1 MLHYLQVEG
10 STADADPLG
19 SYFKSGG
26 LKQYA
31 DLADSF
37 TEITKTIQSMD
48 VEMTKVVKTMGLSAK
63 EGLALKQNFSQSYQS
78 IVDLGGKMSDVVAQ
92 QEALT
97 NVSGRNLISLQS
109 QSEELFAAVSVTGL
123 KAEELQKSFYDA
135 GMEGAHIAENIGKIV
150 QVSNQLGVNA
160 QAVSKTVTENLDKLN
175 RFGFTNG
182 VEGLAK
188 MAGKAQALRFDMNET
203 LDLADDLMSPEK
215 AIETAAAIQRLGG
228 AATALTDPLKLMD
241 LAQNDVGG
249 LQDELGKLAK
259 QYTYF
264 DEKTESFQI
273 MPGARRQ
280 LKEVADALGID
291 RKEFEKM
298 ALETSKLDDKMSKI
312 KFSGLDISKEDREQ
326 LANLAQLQDSKIT
339 GKKEYVVNYRD
350 ADGKMQQAELA
361 SLSREQL
368 DAIKKQTEQ
377 DAMDEGKDPQK
388 ELVRLAKDQLGE
400 FGRLAAA
407 QEKIANTVGVTMGGS
422 KGGQLILE
430 DAAKTYSTLA
440 NRTAEFFGP
449 NSEFGKNMNGANVT
463 ITNVTKL
470 LQTMLSGNFS
480 KIVDE
485 LGSVGSIVGSAAA
498 GFVKQEFEAFKAG
511 VTSGGVLGGGLNIT
525 DMIANVSDATI
536 NFSNLDSVKKAA
548 GISDGFRKPMGDSLK
563 TPEGEYDIYEKDY
576 MLIATKL
583 PEVLQKSSET
593 GMKNVLKEYKLTDIS
608 SIISGALSNINV
620 NSNKGNDQ
628 PQKQEVV
635 HTVNFKVSV
644 DGPKNK
650 LTDMLVEELPMNP
663 TLMQYIVKHFDNT
676 KTSGGMIVKK

>member
-1 MLHYLQVEG
+1 MLHYLQAA
-10 STADADPLG
+10 TPDPDPLG

-31 DLADSF
+31 ELADSF

-48 VEMTKVVKTMGLSAK
+48 VEMTKVVKTMGLSATQ
-63 EGLALKQNFSQSYQS
+63 GLAIKQNFSQSYQS
-78 IVDLGGKMSDVVAQ
+78 IVDLGGKISDVVSQ
-92 QEALT
+92 QEALS

-135 GMEGAHIAENIGKIV
+135 GMEGAHIAENVTKIV

-160 QAVSKTVTENLDKLN
+160 QAVSSTVTANLDKLN

-228 AATALTDPLKLMD
+228 AATALNDPLKLMD

-312 KFSGLDISKEDREQ
+312 KFSGLDISKEDKEQ
-326 LANLAQLQDSKIT
+326 LANLAQLQTSEKT
-339 GKKEYVVNYRD
+339 GKKEYVVNYKD
-350 ADGKMQQAELA
+350 TEGKMQQAELA

-368 DAIKKQTEQ
+368 EAIKKQTAQ
-377 DAMDEGKDPQK
+377 DSIESGEDPQK
-388 ELVRLAKDQLGE
+388 QLVKLAKDQLGE

-407 QEKIANTVGVTMGGS
+407 QEKLANTVGTTMGGS
-422 KGGQLILE
+422 KAGQLILK
-430 DAAKTYSTLA
+430 DAADQYDGLA
-440 NRTAEFFGP
+440 KRTAEAFGP
-449 NSEFGKNMNGANVT
+449 NSEFGKNMNGASVT
-463 ITNVTKL
+463 ITNVTEL

-485 LGSVGSIVGSAAA
+485 LASVGSIAGKTAAE
-498 GFVKQEFEAFKAG
+498 FVKKEFDTF
-511 VTSGGVLGGGLNIT
+511 TSGVISKSTEIDTMN
-525 DMIANVSDATI
+525 ANVTNATLSFASLDA
-536 NFSNLDSVKKAA
+536 
-548 GISDGFRKPMGDSLK
+548 LK
-563 TPEGEYDIYEKDY
+563 TALGIGDGYYTPVGDTIKTPSGNIEIHEKDY
-576 MLIATKL
+576 FLAATQL
-583 PEVLQKSSET
+583 PDVLQKSVNK
-593 GMKNVLKEYKLTDIS
+593 GLMDVLKIQGQSMNAAMMST
-608 SIISGALSNINV
+608 NTQTQPQT
-620 NSNKGNDQ
+620 Q

-650 LTDMLVEELPMNP
+650 LTDMLVEELPKNP
-663 TLMQYIVKHFDNT
+663 SLMQYIVKHFDNT

>member
-1 MLHYLQVEG
+1 MLHFVVGDGEATPE
-10 STADADPLG
+10 SDPLG
-19 SYFKSGG
+19 AFFKSYGT
-26 LKQYA
+26 KQFQ
-31 DLADSF
+31 DLA
-37 TEITKTIQSMD
+37 TGMANITKTIQSMD
-48 VEMTKVVKTMGLSAK
+48 VEMAKVSKTMGLSAAQ
-63 EGLALKQNFSQSYQS
+63 GLAIKENFSQSYQS
-78 IVDLGGKMSDVVAQ
+78 IVDLGGKMSDVYSQ

-298 ALETSKLDDKMSKI
+298 ALETSKFDDKMSKI
-312 KFSGLDISKEDREQ
+312 SWSGLDISKEDKEQ
-326 LANLAQLQDSKIT
+326 LANLAQLETNEKGT
-339 GKKEYVVNYRD
+339 KEYVVNYKD

-368 DAIKKQTEQ
+368 EAIKKQTQE

-400 FGRLAAA
+400 FGRLAVA
-407 QEKIANTVGVTMGGS
+407 QEKIANTISVTLGGS
-422 KGGQLILE
+422 KAGQNLLKKGADE
-430 DAAKTYSTLA
+430 YSALA
-440 NRTAEFFGP
+440 NDVTKAFGP
-449 NSEFGKNMNGANVT
+449 NSDFKKKVDVFGEDVGKMGNLLVKLMTGDFKTLATTLGSLKDVLGEGVADFGLKIYERYEKSLKEQKIA
-463 ITNVTKL
+463 ITNLDANITRATFDFTNLEGLKSAL
-470 LQTMLSGNFS
+470 DAA
-480 KIVDE
+480 KAA
-485 LGSVGSIVGSAAA
+485 LGITGDG
-498 GFVKQEFEAFKAG
+498 FKAPRA
-511 VTSGGVLGGGLNIT
+511 GGDT
-525 DMIANVSDATI
+525 
-536 NFSNLDSVKKAA
+536 
-548 GISDGFRKPMGDSLK
+548 LK
-563 TPEGEYDIYEKDY
+563 TPSGDIVLHDKDY
-576 MLIATKL
+576 FLAATQL
-583 PEVLQKSSET
+583 PDVLQKSVNK
-593 GMKNVLKEYKLTDIS
+593 GLMDVLKIERQSMNAAMQTT
-608 SIISGALSNINV
+608 NPPTQT
-620 NSNKGNDQ
+620 Q

-650 LTDMLVEELPMNP
+650 LTDMLIEELPKNP

>member
-1 MLHYLQVEG
+1 MLHYLQ
-10 STADADPLG
+10 TAPTPESDPLG
-19 SYFKSGG
+19 TYLSSFGLGPANELKDGFK
-26 LKQYA
+26 
-31 DLADSF
+31 DIF
-37 TEITKTIQSMD
+37 KTIQSMD
-48 VEMTKVVKTMGLSAK
+48 SEMAKVNKTMGFSA
-63 EGLALKQNFSQSYQS
+63 EHGIALKNNFNESYQS
-78 IVDLGGKMSDVVAQ
+78 IVDMGGKLSDVVGQ

-109 QSEELFAAVSVTGL
+109 QSEALFAAVSVTGL

-135 GMEGAHIAENIGKIV
+135 GMEGAHIAENVAKIV

-160 QAVSKTVTENLDKLN
+160 QAVAATVTTNLDKLN

-203 LDLADDLMSPEK
+203 INLADDLMSPEK
-215 AIETAAAIQRLGG
+215 AIEMASAIQRLGG
-228 AATALTDPLKLMD
+228 AATSLTDPLKLMD

-312 KFSGLDISKEDREQ
+312 KFSGLDISKEDKEQ

-339 GKKEYVVNYRD
+339 GKKEYTVNYRD

-368 DAIKKQTEQ
+368 EAIKKQTQE

-388 ELVRLAKDQLGE
+388 ELVRLAKEQLGY
-400 FGRLAAA
+400 FGRLVAAN
-407 QEKIANTVGVTMGGS
+407 EKIGNTANITAGGS
-422 KGGQLILE
+422 KAGDKLLE
-430 DAAKTYSTLA
+430 QAAKTSETFANDIVLKSFGPKSTFKTGLDNMGEAVGDLA
-440 NRTAEFFGP
+440 NLFINLASGDIVKVFKSLE
-449 NSEFGKNMNGANVT
+449 GASALLGGTVASVGT
-463 ITNVTKL
+463 ELGTKL
-470 LQTMLSGNFS
+470 EKSLEQQLLNLQTLTATVSTGTFNITAIEASKARIETEKGKSSG
-480 KIVDE
+480 D
-485 LGSVGSIVGSAAA
+485 G
-498 GFVKQEFEAFKAG
+498 FKAPR
-511 VTSGGVLGGGLNIT
+511 VGGDT
-525 DMIANVSDATI
+525 
-536 NFSNLDSVKKAA
+536 
-548 GISDGFRKPMGDSLK
+548 LK
-563 TPEGEYDIYEKDY
+563 TPSGDIVLHDKDY
-576 MLIATKL
+576 FLAATQL
-583 PEVLQKSSET
+583 PDVLQKSVNK
-593 GMKNVLKEYKLTDIS
+593 GLMDVLKIQGQSMNAAMMST
-608 SIISGALSNINV
+608 NTQTQPQT
-620 NSNKGNDQ
+620 Q

-650 LTDMLVEELPMNP
+650 LTDMLIEELPKNP
-663 TLMQYIVKHFDNT
+663 SLMQYIVKHFDNT

>member
-1 MLHYLQVEG
+1 MLYYHVVGGEATPE
-10 STADADPLG
+10 SDPLG
-19 SYFKSGG
+19 TYLSSFGLGPANEFKDG
-26 LKQYA
+26 LK
-31 DLADSF
+31 DIF
-37 TEITKTIQSMD
+37 KTIQSMD
-48 VEMTKVVKTMGLSAK
+48 VEMAKVNKTMGLSAAN
-63 EGLALKQNFSQSYQS
+63 GIALKNNFSESYQS
-78 IVDLGGKMSDVVAQ
+78 IVDLGGKLSDVVGQ

-135 GMEGAHIAENIGKIV
+135 GMEGAHIAENVAKIV

-160 QAVSKTVTENLDKLN
+160 QAVSSTVTANLDKLN

-188 MAGKAQALRFDMNET
+188 MAGKAQALRFNMDET

-215 AIETAAAIQRLGG
+215 AIEMAAAIQRLGG
-228 AATALTDPLKLMD
+228 AATSLTDPLKLMD

-264 DEKTESFQI
+264 DEKSKSFQI

-298 ALETSKLDDKMSKI
+298 ALETSKLEDKMSKI

-326 LANLAQLQDSKIT
+326 LANLAQLQDVGG

-350 ADGKMQQAELA
+350 ADNKMQQAELS

-368 DAIKKQTEQ
+368 EAIKKQTEQ

-388 ELVRLAKDQLGE
+388 ELVRLAKEQLGQ

-407 QEKIANTVGVTMGGS
+407 NEKIANTANITAGGS
-422 KGGQLILE
+422 KGGDEMLKE
-430 DAAKTYSTLA
+430 AANTSETFA
-440 NRTAEFFGP
+440 NDIVLKNFGP
-449 NSEFGKNMNGANVT
+449 KSAFKTKLDNLGDDLGKISNLFINLATGDFLKVFKSLESATSLFGGTIAGVGTSLVSEYKTALEKQLGNLTTLKANVT
-463 ITNVTKL
+463 SGTINVTSLAGIKAQ
-470 LQTMLSGNFS
+470 LQTLTT
-480 KIVDE
+480 E
-485 LGSVGSIVGSAAA
+485 LG
-498 GFVKQEFEAFKAG
+498 
-511 VTSGGVLGGGLNIT
+511 
-525 DMIANVSDATI
+525 
-536 NFSNLDSVKKAA
+536 
-548 GISDGFRKPMGDSLK
+548 DGFYTPVGDTVK
-563 TPEGEYDIYEKDY
+563 TPGGNIEIHEKDY
-576 MLIATKL
+576 FLAATQL
-583 PEVLQKSSET
+583 PDVLQKSVNK
-593 GMKNVLKEYKLTDIS
+593 GLMDVLKIERQSMSAAMMST
-608 SIISGALSNINV
+608 NTQTQPQT
-620 NSNKGNDQ
+620 Q

-644 DGPKNK
+644 DTPKNK
-650 LTDMLVEELPMNP
+650 LTDMLVEELPKNP